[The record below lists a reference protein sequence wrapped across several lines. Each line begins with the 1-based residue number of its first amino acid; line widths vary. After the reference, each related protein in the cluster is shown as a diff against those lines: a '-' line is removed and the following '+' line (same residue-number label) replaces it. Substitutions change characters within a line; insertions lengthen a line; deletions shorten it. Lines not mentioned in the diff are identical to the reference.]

1 MSIGGCDGFRL
12 WYRFVFGA
20 PGNVLEVEVGTV
32 KVDVPRSVGYFGG
45 LPVAVGVGL
54 FEPPL
59 ALFIASVPLFK
70 PWTNT
75 GRPKAVRVVG
85 ELLACA
91 AKPVGSVAE
100 GVIQLQDQQLSATKV
115 VNLALE
121 ATRRS
126 ATAKTK

>member
-1 MSIGGCDGFRL
+1 VYGFRL
-12 WYRFVFGA
+12 WYRFGFGA

-45 LPVAVGVGL
+45 LSVAVGL
-54 FEPPL
+54 IEPPL
-59 ALFIASVPLFK
+59 ALFIASEPVFE

-75 GRPKAVRVVG
+75 GLPKAVRVVG
-85 ELLACA
+85 ELLEGA
-91 AKPVGSVAE
+91 AKPVGSDAE

-115 VNLALE
+115 VNLALK